1 MQRLKD
7 ASLTGPALVGVA
19 AALLVTPL
27 LPFLKPLF
35 PIPGHG
41 IGWVTVNRYPKGWDY
56 AVVIILFVVAAAA
69 TWCSAGLWPALK
81 AGEDAGTTRAPHSK
95 LIVVLMLV
103 VGFGLFPARDHP
115 YEFADPYHEGENLSP
130 LSVMMSGETL

>member
-35 PIPGHG
+35 SIPGHG

-56 AVVIILFVVAAAA
+56 AVVIILFVVAASATLIAQWGAGVLTGAA
-69 TWCSAGLWPALK
+69 
-81 AGEDAGTTRAPHSK
+81 EDSGAPPGRPSQPK
-95 LIVVLMLV
+95 MVVGLML
-103 VGFGLFPARDHP
+103 
-115 YEFADPYHEGENLSP
+115 
-130 LSVMMSGETL
+130 

>member
-56 AVVIILFVVAAAA
+56 AVVIILFVIAGAA

-81 AGEDAGTTRAPHSK
+81 EASPDVGSFSTPSAG
-95 LIVVLMLV
+95 
-103 VGFGLFPARDHP
+103 
-115 YEFADPYHEGENLSP
+115 
-130 LSVMMSGETL
+130 